1 MICFVESA
9 SYSITNPIDD
19 VRRYQNIVL
28 VSTGDFHEEIDII
41 GIEINS
47 QPTN

>member
-9 SYSITNPIDD
+9 YYLITNPSDD
-19 VRRYQNIVL
+19 VRHYQNTAL
-28 VSTGDFHEEIDII
+28 VSTGDFHDEIDII

>member
-9 SYSITNPIDD
+9 SYSITDPTED
-19 VRRYQNIVL
+19 VRRYQNTAL
-28 VSTGDFHEEIDII
+28 VSTGDFHDEIDII

-47 QPTN
+47 QPSN